1 MDSCVP
7 RSFDACP
14 VCCHPAGRDWERLG
28 QSARYEEPIETWMC
42 PRCTAAFTRDGALG
56 STRAQYRA
64 RAMFP
69 QSAALL
75 WEDEVGRIHPP
86 SADQHRDLLR
96 DRLLDVRFAL
106 AELRG
111 RAQPRILEIGCR
123 DGLLL
128 STAMRIFDGV
138 QTEGIEPWGPW
149 RSAARAR
156 NLSIDTAPIEER
168 SDGSQFDVI
177 VDVDVL
183 PRLQDPIAHLRAVA
197 AALTEGGVAI
207 IGAPNLTGCR
217 GELTTDVLRADTP
230 SLFTPRALATAC
242 MAAGLKPFHISN
254 GPEVRVLCGRG
265 VPSTSIVAGP
275 DVLRV
280 AAALRGNDLRLSI
293 KRALADK
300 GPTPRLLVVAKSVHT
315 RCPCPDT
322 RADIAIE
329 IAISAE
335 RCSDYE
341 TATAWLR
348 TSLEDRADPEVED
361 TLAQLQVVIG
371 QVKTLVANDAVA
383 MAS

>member
-7 RSFDACP
+7 GSFDACP
-14 VCCHPAGRDWERLG
+14 ICCHPVGRDWERLG

-69 QSAALL
+69 ESAALL
-75 WEDEVGRIHPP
+75 WEDELGRIHPP
-86 SADQHRDLLR
+86 GGDEHRDLLR
-96 DRLLDVRFAL
+96 DRLLDVRYAI
-106 AELRG
+106 AQLRG
-111 RAQPRILEIGCR
+111 RSQPRLLEIGCR

-128 STAMRIFDGV
+128 STAKRIFDDL
-138 QTEGIEPWGPW
+138 QPEGIEPWGPW

-156 NLSIDTAPIEER
+156 GLAVDTTPIEER
-168 SDGSQFDVI
+168 LGEQSFDII

-183 PRLQDPIAHLRAVA
+183 PRLEDPVAHLRAVA
-197 AALTEGGVAI
+197 AALGDGSVAI

-217 GELTTDVLRADTP
+217 GELTHDILRADTP

-242 MAAGLKPFHISN
+242 MAAGLKPFHVTN
-254 GPEVRVLCGRG
+254 GPEMRVLCTRG
-265 VPSTSIVAGP
+265 VPSTSVVAGP

-280 AAALRGNDLRLSI
+280 SAALRGNDLRLSI

-341 TATAWLR
+341 TATAWLK
-348 TSLEDRADPEVED
+348 TSLEDRADPDVED
-361 TLAQLQVVIG
+361 TLGQLQVVIR
-371 QVKTLVANDAVA
+371 QVNTLVATDAVA
-383 MAS
+383 LAS